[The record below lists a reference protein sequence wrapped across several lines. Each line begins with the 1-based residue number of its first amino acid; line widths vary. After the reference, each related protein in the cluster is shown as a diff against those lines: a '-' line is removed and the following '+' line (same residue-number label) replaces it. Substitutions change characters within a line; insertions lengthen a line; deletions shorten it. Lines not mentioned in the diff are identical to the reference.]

1 MSLASY
7 HCSNLRYI
15 WASSRARTNDLLI
28 TNQLFYQLNY
38 GGNFIANILKL
49 IEIDNSICNIFFLA
63 VYIRLEPTTPPPC
76 VTSKYYNQLSQYTIL
91 CVRRDSNPYVFRHI
105 GLNDACLPVSTLT
118 HIALTLG
125 LPDYESVILTNW
137 AKQAFCTL

>member
-1 MSLASY
+1 MSLASH

-15 WASSRARTNDLLI
+15 WASSRTRTNDLLI
-28 TNQLFYQLNY
+28 INQLLYQLSY
-38 GGNFIANILKL
+38 GGDFIANILNYLETDK
-49 IEIDNSICNIFFLA
+49 SIYNIFFT
-63 VYIRLEPTTPPPC
+63 VYVWFKPTTYC
-76 VTSKYYNQLSQYTIL
+76 IICKYYNQLSQYTIL
-91 CVRRDSNPYVFRHI
+91 CVRRDSNPYAFRHI

-118 HIALTLG
+118 HITLALG